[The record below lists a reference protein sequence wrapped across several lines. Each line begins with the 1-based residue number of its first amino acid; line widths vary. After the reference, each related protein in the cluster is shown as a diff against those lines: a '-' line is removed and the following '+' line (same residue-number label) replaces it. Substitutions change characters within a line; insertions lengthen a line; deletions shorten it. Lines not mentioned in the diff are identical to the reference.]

1 VTDIMRSDIQWIV
14 FDLGGV
20 VVKLNID
27 GALEALARRS
37 GTDKNLIKSFLGARD
52 ESNLSPNERL
62 QLGLLEIDDY
72 VALLNQALRRK
83 LTREEI
89 VDLRMQVIRGEDEEV
104 LEIIRDLSVRR
115 KVACF
120 SNTHAIHWDHM
131 LANYQSFR
139 FFHRAVASHLIHA
152 MKPDPRAFAIAC
164 RELEAEPAEC
174 LLIDDALSNAGA
186 ARVAGWQSI
195 HFKGAA
201 ALREELQEYGLFFG
215 RET

>member
-1 VTDIMRSDIQWIV
+1 
-14 FDLGGV
+14 
-20 VVKLNID
+20 
-27 GALEALARRS
+27 
-37 GTDKNLIKSFLGARD
+37 
-52 ESNLSPNERL
+52 
-62 QLGLLEIDDY
+62 
-72 VALLNQALRRK
+72 
-83 LTREEI
+83 
-89 VDLRMQVIRGEDEEV
+89 
-104 LEIIRDLSVRR
+104 
-115 KVACF
+115 
-120 SNTHAIHWDHM
+120 
-131 LANYQSFR
+131 
-139 FFHRAVASHLIHA
+139 